1 LPEEKVVLLWRLKGT
16 LGIMAL
22 FSMPMSVFTI
32 YIRKRS
38 SIMFFFGKA
47 SNKTSKESDS
57 KMIKLIVLRKEV
69 RKYY

>member
-1 LPEEKVVLLWRLKGT
+1 
-16 LGIMAL
+16 
-22 FSMPMSVFTI
+22 
-32 YIRKRS
+32 
-38 SIMFFFGKA
+38 MFFFGKA